1 MKYFVKVELVLNVER
16 FLPDFI
22 REKWIVKTERIF
34 PNQRTNLC
42 SLFLFNKAT
51 YKHIVDKIVESESG
65 EREEYQARS
74 IIQNLLS
81 LSESTRKIQKEL
93 EKTKGILSE
102 LAMKEG
108 IECVTE

>member
-34 PNQRTNLC
+34 PNQTNLL

-51 YKHIVDKIVESESG
+51 YKHIVEKVSKWALLLFRCQG
-65 EREEYQARS
+65 C
-74 IIQNLLS
+74 IIQLPLS
-81 LSESTRKIQKEL
+81 ILDPGL
-93 EKTKGILSE
+93 GIRR
-102 LAMKEG
+102 
-108 IECVTE
+108 

>member
-22 REKWIVKTERIF
+22 REKWIVKTQKIF

-51 YKHIVDKIVESESG
+51 YKHIVDKVGKKAKCLSHTFQFIMITEIL
-65 EREEYQARS
+65 QRS
-74 IIQNLLS
+74 
-81 LSESTRKIQKEL
+81 
-93 EKTKGILSE
+93 
-102 LAMKEG
+102 
-108 IECVTE
+108 